1 MTDKIL
7 KGFNEG
13 LLTGMILTDLQKA
26 FNTINHEILFKKRKA
41 MGFSEGYI
49 TWFQS
54 YLSERIIYI
63 SIENQ
68 FSDYERILCGVP
80 LLFLIYVNDM
90 PQAVN
95 SNLLLYADTSSLIFK
110 HKDVEEIE
118 KVLNNDF
125 ENICNWFVNNK

>member
-1 MTDKIL
+1 M
-7 KGFNEG
+7 
-13 LLTGMILTDLQKA
+13 A
-26 FNTINHEILFKKRKA
+26 
-41 MGFSEGYI
+41 FSEGCI

-54 YLSERIIYI
+54 YLSERIFFI

-68 FSDYERILCGVP
+68 IPDYGRISCGVP
-80 LLFLIYVNDM
+80 QGSILGHLLFLSYVNGM

-95 SNLLLYADTSSLIFK
+95 SNWLSCADDSCFMFQ

-125 ENICNWFVNNK
+125 ENICNWFAGNKLSIYFGEDKTKLILFTSQHKAKNII